1 VGKDRINKLIQVI
14 KKIPLFD
21 GLGPSQVQTVLGAC
35 MTRKAEEG
43 EVLCAAGTTGEELF
57 ILLTGGVGVFTTDG
71 TEVATINPVATIGEM
86 SIATKQTRTS
96 TVKATQTCNMLVIKR
111 VALDMALKTDPDAQ
125 AKIYRNVVEILA
137 QRMDRDSARR
147 RDDMLEKAQLQ
158 QAIQQLQKRADMAL
172 GLLSR
177 KTDISL
183 EEARGLL
190 ESEAGAEDI
199 ERRVLVVDDE
209 DHVRK
214 MLTKVLG
221 DYDVVA
227 VGSGAEAMETVMDSK
242 PDLVITDIRMPDMD
256 GFTLLEKMREFH
268 PDVPVLA
275 LSGYVKDEDIQEY
288 DFDGFVAK
296 PMDLEQFKSTVASAL
311 ASA

>member
-1 VGKDRINKLIQVI
+1 
-14 KKIPLFD
+14 
-21 GLGPSQVQTVLGAC
+21 
-35 MTRKAEEG
+35 
-43 EVLCAAGTTGEELF
+43 
-57 ILLTGGVGVFTTDG
+57 
-71 TEVATINPVATIGEM
+71 
-86 SIATKQTRTS
+86 
-96 TVKATQTCNMLVIKR
+96 
-111 VALDMALKTDPDAQ
+111 
-125 AKIYRNVVEILA
+125 
-137 QRMDRDSARR
+137 
-147 RDDMLEKAQLQ
+147 MLEKAQLQ